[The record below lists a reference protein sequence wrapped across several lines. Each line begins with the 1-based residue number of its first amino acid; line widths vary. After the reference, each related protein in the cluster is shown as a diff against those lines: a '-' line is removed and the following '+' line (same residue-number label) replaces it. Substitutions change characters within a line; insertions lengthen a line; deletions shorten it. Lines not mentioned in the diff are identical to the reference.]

1 MPVEL
6 DERQQ
11 YAQFLIG
18 VAKELGSLEVNFGE
32 TLWHYTTGTSL
43 LAILN
48 SNRLYA
54 TQVSCLN
61 DSTEVRYGTSLLR
74 EAFVSLQAEE
84 SLQENERNLL
94 AEIVRNTTQ
103 TAVMPINA
111 ASKWFVTCFS
121 QQRDDLSQWRAYSG
135 GENGFAIGFTAGG
148 FFRLGARHNIV
159 RLNYNGDLHRSLAIR
174 IARATLRFFGEGL
187 AKRSDAD
194 AQQWPQ
200 EFLAEWDM
208 TLSYLTPM
216 VKDPAFRTEYE
227 YRIMYE
233 LTLEDLPNVVFIQKS
248 NLISRHLPLG
258 FTSEFGEPPSVKLPI
273 KEILVGPSRH
283 KEISAVSVHTLL
295 RQKGYDS
302 VAVNVSAIPFQ
313 ST

>member
-1 MPVEL
+1 MPVEP
-6 DERQQ
+6 DELQQ
-11 YAQFLIG
+11 YGQFLVG
-18 VAKELGSLEVNFGE
+18 VAKELGSLDVNFGQ

-54 TQVSCLN
+54 TQVSCMN
-61 DSTEVRYGTSLLR
+61 DSTEVRYGTNLLR
-74 EAFVSLQAEE
+74 EAFSTLQSDGSLD
-84 SLQENERNLL
+84 ENERILL
-94 AEIVRNTTQ
+94 AEIVRNTTP

-111 ASKWFVTCFS
+111 ASMWFVSCFS

-148 FFRLGARHNIV
+148 FFRLGAPHNLV
-159 RLNYNGDLHRSLAIR
+159 KVNYDGDLHRKLAAK
-174 IARATLRFFGEGL
+174 IARATLQFFKEGL
-187 AKRSDAD
+187 AKRTGA
-194 AQQWPQ
+194 AQDWQT
-200 EFLAEWDM
+200 EFLGEWDM
-208 TLSYLTPM
+208 MLSYLTPM
-216 VKDPAFRTEYE
+216 VKDPAFQSEHE
-227 YRIMYE
+227 YRITYQ
-233 LTLEDLPNVVFIQKS
+233 LKVEDLPDLKFVQKS
-248 NLISRHLPLG
+248 SLISRHLPLA
-258 FTSEFGEPPSVKLPI
+258 FASEFGESPSDRLPI

-302 VAVNVSAIPFQ
+302 VSVEVSTIPFQ